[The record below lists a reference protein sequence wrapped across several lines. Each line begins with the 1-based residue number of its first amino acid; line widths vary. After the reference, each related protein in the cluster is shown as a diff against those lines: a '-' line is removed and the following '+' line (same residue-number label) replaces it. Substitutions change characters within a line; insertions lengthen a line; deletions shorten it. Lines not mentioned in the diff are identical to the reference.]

1 MPEIQY
7 MLDTNTASYIIRK
20 EPELVIKRL
29 RHVPKETVCISA
41 ITAGELLYGISK
53 SPVAKHL
60 PPVVKRFILDINIL
74 PWDQTTIQAY
84 ASLRATCENEGNTLS
99 PLDMLIAAHS
109 ISASTVL
116 VSNDKSFNNIRDY
129 IQLEDWTLPL

>member
-1 MPEIQY
+1 MPETQY

-20 EPELVIKRL
+20 EPEIVIKRL
-29 RHVPKETVCISA
+29 RHVSKETVCISA
-41 ITAGELLYGISK
+41 ITAGELLYGISRT
-53 SPVAKHL
+53 PVAKHL
-60 PPVVKRFILDINIL
+60 PLVVKRFILDINIL

-84 ASLRATCENEGNTLS
+84 ASLRATCENEGNTLG

-109 ISASTVL
+109 ISAGAIL

-129 IQLEDWTLPL
+129 LELEDWTTPL